1 MRRET
6 FMRRAAGEAGSTDGQ
21 IDLSRLARAI
31 WRRKLWIVLPTV
43 IAGIAA
49 PVYVTLATP
58 HYRSQ
63 ALVLIENRETAYNRP
78 EGSDRGAE
86 RLSPDPEAIQSEVQL
101 ALSRDLAR
109 TVVRDLK
116 LGERPEFNPEAGA
129 SPVSIVLRLI
139 GLSRDPSR
147 ITFEERVLERFYS
160 SLSVYQV
167 DRSRV
172 IGIDFGSENPLLAAQ
187 VANAVA
193 EQLLAFQRAAKQE
206 TMRQTAHWLSGE
218 IEQLRARVAEAEA
231 RVEDFRG
238 KSNLYIGSSN
248 NTLSAQQLGEVNL
261 QIVAARAQRVEAE
274 SKAKMIR
281 EMLRSGRPI
290 EASDIVNSELIRRLN
305 EQRVTL
311 QAQLAE
317 QSSTLLGQHPR
328 IKELK
333 AQIADLETQT
343 RVEAAKLARSLEN
356 DAKMI
361 EERVGEFG
369 ANLDLAK
376 KQASALGVVDVQL
389 RALER
394 EAKSQRDLLEAYLAR
409 YRDVTAR
416 ESPEAVL
423 PDARIV
429 SQAVPASTPY
439 FPKKVPIV
447 LIVVLATLICAV
459 TLVTLREL
467 LSSEAQQRL
476 SGPSAE
482 ELPADLAAEAP
493 PPWIARGGSAAVSA
507 EPPPQARRLTAIAEH
522 VQSLGRGLIV
532 VTPADANEPAADVA
546 LELARELGHRGAR
559 ILLLNLDVRANVISD
574 LAADPRVPG
583 FADLIFGVAHFNE
596 VIQRDRARRVHW
608 IPVGRGIRD
617 TAALLAGER
626 LAIVLGALAQT
637 YDHVVA
643 VAPALTPMPEATRL
657 ARFSRGVLVVAAEG
671 QENAGTAASDNLA
684 KQGFTNVAIVAVAP
698 DAAPPHDTPRRAAA

>member
-1 MRRET
+1 MPLP
-6 FMRRAAGEAGSTDGQ
+6 SNC
-21 IDLSRLARAI
+21 
-31 WRRKLWIVLPTV
+31 WRFSVP
-43 IAGIAA
+43 
-49 PVYVTLATP
+49 
-58 HYRSQ
+58 
-63 ALVLIENRETAYNRP
+63 
-78 EGSDRGAE
+78 
-86 RLSPDPEAIQSEVQL
+86 
-101 ALSRDLAR
+101 
-109 TVVRDLK
+109 
-116 LGERPEFNPEAGA
+116 
-129 SPVSIVLRLI
+129 
-139 GLSRDPSR
+139 PSR
-147 ITFEERVLERFYS
+147 KPCGRPR
-160 SLSVYQV
+160 
-167 DRSRV
+167 
-172 IGIDFGSENPLLAAQ
+172 IGFPARLNNCGRAWPRQKRAWKISAA
-187 VANAVA
+187 
-193 EQLLAFQRAAKQE
+193 
-206 TMRQTAHWLSGE
+206 
-218 IEQLRARVAEAEA
+218 
-231 RVEDFRG
+231 

-248 NTLSAQQLGEVNL
+248 NTLSAQQLGEVNS

-343 RVEAAKLARSLEN
+343 RMEAAKLARSLEN

-467 LSSEAQQRL
+467 LSSEAQRRL

-507 EPPPQARRLTAIAEH
+507 EPPPQAQE
-522 VQSLGRGLIV
+522 
-532 VTPADANEPAADVA
+532 AAD
-546 LELARELGHRGAR
+546 
-559 ILLLNLDVRANVISD
+559 
-574 LAADPRVPG
+574 
-583 FADLIFGVAHFNE
+583 
-596 VIQRDRARRVHW
+596 RDRRACAESWTRTDRRDAGGCQRT
-608 IPVGRGIRD
+608 GRRC
-617 TAALLAGER
+617 
-626 LAIVLGALAQT
+626 GA
-637 YDHVVA
+637 
-643 VAPALTPMPEATRL
+643 
-657 ARFSRGVLVVAAEG
+657 
-671 QENAGTAASDNLA
+671 
-684 KQGFTNVAIVAVAP
+684 
-698 DAAPPHDTPRRAAA
+698 